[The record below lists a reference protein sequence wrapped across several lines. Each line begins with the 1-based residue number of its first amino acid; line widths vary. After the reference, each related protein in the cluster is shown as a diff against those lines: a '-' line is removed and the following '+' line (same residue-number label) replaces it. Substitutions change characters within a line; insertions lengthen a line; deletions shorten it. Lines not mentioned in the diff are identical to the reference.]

1 MQDTT
6 TYSLIS
12 QDPKMS
18 NYCTTQIGHLELERT
33 NVTKNWKIGQDFKIR
48 RRIVVS
54 FFWGKR
60 GKDAKPTAHGT
71 HYPLMLNLV
80 NKT

>member
-1 MQDTT
+1 
-6 TYSLIS
+6 
-12 QDPKMS
+12 MS